1 MSAWF
6 GMADTPL
13 FNGGIRSQGNR
24 PIVRANH
31 RPKTDVTSVTNTDI
45 PNNIRGIGNK
55 TVSTAGRDLSIECVK
70 RHLSTLD
77 KIRSFFHDISA
88 YHGED
93 SIDKMENDTIQK
105 MFRINR
111 KDISYLKFLL
121 DSYEGVAI
129 PRTLDKR
136 IALVEVMIP
145 EGFYQTFTRLL
156 DDVAEEMGMAP
167 VITSRFK
174 GESDAPH
181 DA

>member
-1 MSAWF
+1 
-6 GMADTPL
+6 
-13 FNGGIRSQGNR
+13 
-24 PIVRANH
+24 
-31 RPKTDVTSVTNTDI
+31 
-45 PNNIRGIGNK
+45 
-55 TVSTAGRDLSIECVK
+55 
-70 RHLSTLD
+70 
-77 KIRSFFHDISA
+77 
-88 YHGED
+88 
-93 SIDKMENDTIQK
+93 MENDTIQK

-129 PRTLDKR
+129 PRTLDRR

-174 GESDAPH
+174 GEPDAPH